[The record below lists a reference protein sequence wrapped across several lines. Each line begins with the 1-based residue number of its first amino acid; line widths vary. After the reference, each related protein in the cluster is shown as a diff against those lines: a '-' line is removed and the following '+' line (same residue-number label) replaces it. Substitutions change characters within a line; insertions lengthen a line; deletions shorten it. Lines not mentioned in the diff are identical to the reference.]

1 MDNHIVHALILQ
13 EKLTENKALSIP
25 PEESLPDPADLP
37 TAILLSS
44 VPAEFTESVV
54 TRVLNQRSHL
64 TSDARAELDVV
75 LNDEVTIP
83 QFPRYP
89 AKAPPPILKQAI
101 LRHVRES
108 EALVTAVLKV
118 WFASQCKLRDLVVE
132 RLREID
138 MAVSFPDFQEYQLN
152 GYWPYD
158 DWSSLRDEIAET
170 HGSLD
175 KDEVGL
181 MLCCVTGKLPMSL
194 ATRAEDESRTM
205 KSDLLHQTLTYLK
218 ELPANSP
225 QWEADIPTFL
235 SSIAELSEAKAAERA
250 DAASLEEL
258 LKALSEFGDQYSQL
272 LEYFELDISDWT
284 DPTHFD
290 ASVLAEVH
298 GLLARLSGFFDEHRS
313 IPQLGSSLTETR
325 DLNKKRAKIED
336 RILRVKSELDQV
348 LTVDGGPDEPPH
360 KPTSDE
366 LSPMPDTQTEVPEA
380 STDATLSDLL
390 LSEGGFEFDPTRANH
405 TVVLPNRADNLV
417 IEPVPNVPTATVD
430 VSVESPKH
438 ESVRCI
444 QAEDGRHRV
453 ENIGV
458 GKTAVSV
465 TVMAEDGATS
475 QPYILSVE
483 RAPSDDATLRNLHST
498 AGELEFA
505 PTVRDYSIDLADGV
519 KDLSVTYETT
529 HASATVMAT
538 LGHADG
544 TINNLA
550 NSENGVYDILALG
563 DGQCTLSLAVTAEDG
578 ITTHTYRLALTPRS
592 VPTLDHT
599 ELMWS
604 LVAEDDLAGAYWIS
618 KSLAAQGQVPAN
630 LPTLLK
636 AAQAAKWLSPESR
649 DFVEDLFAIVSQ
661 TDPSFG
667 GDAYV
672 MLGLAA
678 SIKPS
683 IIAPETNLLAWLN
696 APSCFPSLGKL
707 VTPVRNFANLGYALG
722 PEHIRGDEW
731 HRRLQNLI
739 GEAKS
744 NARMWLEDS
753 SRRHHNFGRANT
765 VWRLLC
771 TKEGMLSS
779 LLSTVVDDHRSE
791 IEKVKSDV
799 EALNQE
805 DFRSDLINETDQSLR
820 SSPKSDIAGAARDWL
835 HRGIIQATDLAT
847 RWCDLV
853 DKENDT
859 RTQSQNQWL
868 SGHVA
873 QLRTEIAAACKDAL
887 DNLSIVASDSER
899 SDLAASA
906 LCLTRSIHH
915 LLDYLTIDHGVD
927 HQAMMPPVVADLQRV
942 NQNAGFLGLGI
953 GSNSQIEIALSR
965 RLLWIP
971 AVDLGD
977 DGLPVNADE
986 PIDLARAEADW
997 FSTDAPLD
1005 EVVGSRIVNGD
1016 FRFLDV
1022 LLLDPATGQ
1031 PDKPEVAYST
1041 YLAAARETLE
1051 EHLTSARNTVDQA
1064 ASDGVI
1070 EFEGDRWNELTNSLD
1085 DMTVGETNN
1094 FKQAHDILEAIEV
1107 SVREDRIN
1115 RRVELTKDWEILIEE
1130 LGEDIS
1136 IAPEVL
1142 QELSTTFKLASRD
1155 DSLDIRVMEDCVS
1168 RVRNF
1173 QSGDRHDLVLIP
1185 RERSRR
1191 TVEDFMR
1198 FSRGIGELPAHE
1210 RRSIGLRHLLLR
1222 SKSEE

>member
-1 MDNHIVHALILQ
+1 M
-13 EKLTENKALSIP
+13 SIP
-25 PEESLPDPADLP
+25 SEESLPDPADLP
-37 TAILLSS
+37 TAILLSLI
-44 VPAEFTESVV
+44 PAEFTESIV
-54 TRVLNQRSHL
+54 TRALDQRSHL

-108 EALVTAVLKV
+108 ESLVTAVLKV

-158 DWSSLRDEIAET
+158 DWSSLRDEIVET

-175 KDEVGL
+175 KGEVGL

-205 KSDLLHQTLTYLK
+205 KSDLLHQTLTYLT

-258 LKALSEFGDQYSQL
+258 IKALSEFGDQYSQL

-313 IPQLGSSLTETR
+313 IPQRGSSLTETR
-325 DLNKKRAKIED
+325 FLNKKREKIEE

-348 LTVDGGPDEPPH
+348 LTVDGGPEEPPH
-360 KPTSDE
+360 KPISDE
-366 LSPMPDTQTEVPEA
+366 LSPMPDTETEVPEA
-380 STDATLSDLL
+380 STDATLSDLQ
-390 LSEGGFEFDPTRANH
+390 LSEGSFEFDPTKANH
-405 TVVLPNRADNLV
+405 TFVLPNRVDSLV

-430 VSVESPKH
+430 VSVKSLEH
-438 ESVRCI
+438 DSVSCI
-444 QAEDGRHRV
+444 QAEVGRHRV

-458 GKTAVSV
+458 GQTAVSV

-475 QPYILSVE
+475 QTYILSIE

-498 AGELEFA
+498 AGELEFD
-505 PTVRDYSIDLADGV
+505 PTVRDYSTNLADGV
-519 KDLSVTYETT
+519 KDLSVTFETT
-529 HASATVMAT
+529 HASATVIAT

-544 TINNLA
+544 TIDNLVT
-550 NSENGVYDILALG
+550 SENGVYDILGLG
-563 DGQCTLSLAVTAEDG
+563 DEQSTLSLAVTAEDG
-578 ITTHTYRLALTPRS
+578 ITSHTYRLALTPRS
-592 VPTLDHT
+592 VPTSDHT

-636 AAQAAKWLSPESR
+636 AVQAARWLSPESR
-649 DFVEDLFAIVSQ
+649 DFVEDLFATVSQ

-667 GDAYV
+667 DDAYV

-683 IIAPETNLLAWLN
+683 IVAPETNLLAWLV
-696 APSCFPSLGKL
+696 APSRFPSLGKF
-707 VTPVRNFANLGYALG
+707 VTPVRNFANWGYALG

-739 GEAKS
+739 GEASS
-744 NARMWLEDS
+744 NARVWLEDS
-753 SRRHHNFGRANT
+753 GKRHQNFVRANT
-765 VWRLLC
+765 VWRHLC
-771 TKEGMLSS
+771 TERGMLSK
-779 LLSTVVDDHRSE
+779 LLRTVADDHRSE
-791 IEKVKSDV
+791 VSTVKSDV
-799 EALNQE
+799 EALNE
-805 DFRSDLINETDQSLR
+805 EAFRNELIAESDQSLR

-853 DKENDT
+853 DRENES
-859 RTQSQNQWL
+859 RIQSQNQWL
-868 SGHVA
+868 SNHVA
-873 QLRTEIAAACKDAL
+873 ELRTEIAAAAQDAC
-887 DNLSIVASDSER
+887 DDLSRVASDSER
-899 SDLAASA
+899 VDLAASA
-906 LCLTRSIHH
+906 LCLTRSIHR
-915 LLDYLTIDHGVD
+915 LLDYLSIDHGVD
-927 HQAMMPPVVADLQRV
+927 HLSIMPPVVADLQKV
-942 NQNAGFLGLGI
+942 NQNAGFSEPDI
-953 GSNSQIEIALSR
+953 SPNSQIEIALSR

-971 AVDLGD
+971 SVDLRD
-977 DGLPVNADE
+977 DGLPMNAEE
-986 PIDLARAEADW
+986 PIDLERAETDW
-997 FSTDAPLD
+997 FSTDIPLD
-1005 EVVGSRIVNGD
+1005 VVVSSRIGNGD
-1016 FRFLDV
+1016 FRFLD
-1022 LLLDPATGQ
+1022 LLSLDPATGQ
-1031 PDKPEVAYST
+1031 PVKPEVVYST
-1041 YLAAARETLE
+1041 YLAAARETLQ
-1051 EHLTSARNTVDQA
+1051 EHLSRARDAVDQA

-1070 EFEGDRWNELTNSLD
+1070 EFEGARWSELTHSLED
-1085 DMTVGETNN
+1085 VTDGEIHN
-1094 FKQAHDILEAIEV
+1094 FKQAHDVLEAIEV
-1107 SVREDRIN
+1107 SVRENRIS
-1115 RRVELTKDWEILIEE
+1115 RREELTKDWETLVRD
-1130 LGEDIS
+1130 LGYDTS
-1136 IAPEVL
+1136 VAPEVL
-1142 QELSTTFKLASRD
+1142 EELSSTFKLASRD

-1168 RVRNF
+1168 RIRNF
-1173 QSGDRHDLVLIP
+1173 QSGDRQDLVP
-1185 RERSRR
+1185 NPPESSRR
-1191 TVEDFMR
+1191 TLEEFLR
-1198 FSRGIGELPAHE
+1198 FSRGIGELPPHG
-1210 RRSIGLRHLLLR
+1210 RRSNGLRHVLLR
-1222 SKSEE
+1222 SKGKE